1 MIRGQSKK
9 ESGLITKPSVM
20 EREFQATVIEM
31 AKAFG
36 WECFYIPD
44 SAKAGAVGRP
54 KGWPD
59 LTLCHPVMNI
69 LIFAEC
75 KTDSVSSVLRPEQRM
90 WLKILENCGEN
101 VQVWRPAMWEHIE
114 QILQGPRERTWEAL
128 DNPEGVGQVPS
139 ELRLR

>member
-1 MIRGQSKK
+1 MIKGQSKK
-9 ESGLITKPSVM
+9 ESGFSKPSVL

-59 LTLCHPVMNI
+59 FTLCHPVMRI
-69 LIFAEC
+69 LIFAEL
-75 KTDSVSSVLRPEQRM
+75 KSDSRDSQPSTDQEK
-90 WLKILENCGEN
+90 WLTILVNCGEN
-101 VQVWRPAMWEHIE
+101 VQLWRPAMWDHIE
-114 QILQGPRERTWEAL
+114 KVLQGPAERTLLAL
-128 DNPEGVGQVPS
+128 DRSDVG
-139 ELRLR
+139 RWMR